1 MTIHSSRSLV
11 RAIVVASVTLAAA
24 STLLLTASVEPAT
37 ALCKYGSPNCV
48 NPHRPD
54 PPKVGGETMPGSG
67 WVDTDCKYYGN
78 CNSSEVK
85 GTAAKT
91 KGTTTKGNKGY
102 ITVKMENVTV
112 SSARTT
118 PPGDNNKQH
127 LQGSQMKTAGANMR
141 H

>member
-1 MTIHSSRSLV
+1 MTKHSSCSLIRTV
-11 RAIVVASVTLAAA
+11 IVAGVSLAAA
-24 STLLLTASVEPAT
+24 SILLTASVEPT
-37 ALCKYGSPNCV
+37 MALCKYGTPNCV

-91 KGTTTKGNKGY
+91 KGTAHKGNKDY
-102 ITVKMENVTV
+102 MTIKMENVTV
-112 SSARTT
+112 SSAARTT
-118 PPGDNNKQH
+118 PPSDNNKQH
-127 LQGSQMKTAGANMR
+127 LQSNQMKITGAGTHR
-141 H
+141 